1 MIEFLTPVSKPV
13 IAHREV
19 LPVGTIGKQLF
30 VHTIKG
36 ELPDL
41 EDVKFAIFGCK
52 ENRRDIDY
60 MGLNVQFDTVRMSL
74 YGLYPGN
81 WKHTIAD
88 LGDIEKGA
96 SVEDSYFAVKAVTAA
111 LLKKNIIPIIL
122 GASQDAL
129 YAQYRAYDGVAS
141 MINMVNIDTRF
152 DLGDAEAAITNKS
165 YVGKIIID
173 KPYNLFN
180 YSVLGYQ
187 SFFNPPQEIALME
200 ALYFDT
206 HRLGA
211 VTADIK
217 DVEPIF
223 RNADLVSMDISAI
236 KSAELGSYNK
246 ENPNGFDGREICAI
260 SRYAGISNKV
270 SSFSLFEITD
280 FTTSRSG
287 AMLLGQVVWYFI
299 EGVNFR
305 VSDDDF
311 TDKKH
316 YTTYKVPID
325 DEVLIFKK
333 SSKTGRW
340 WIELPFISNIDNKL
354 KSSTLLP
361 CTYGEY
367 LGATN
372 QEIPERWLKARRKN
386 EV

>member
-13 IAHREV
+13 VAHREV
-19 LPVGTIGKQLF
+19 LPAGTIGKQLL

-60 MGLNVQFDTVRMSL
+60 MGLDVQFETVRMAL

-96 SVEDSYFAVKAVTAA
+96 SVEDSYFAVKAVTAS

-129 YAQYRAYDGVAS
+129 YAQYRAYDGVCS

-165 YVGKIIID
+165 YVGKIIVD

-200 ALYFDT
+200 ALYFDA

-223 RNADLVSMDISAI
+223 RNADLVSMDISSI

-280 FTTSRSG
+280 FTNSRSG
-287 AMLLGQVVWYFI
+287 AMLLAQVLWYFI

-311 TDKKH
+311 MDLKH

-325 DEVLIFKK
+325 NEVLIFKK
-333 SSKTGRW
+333 SNKTGRW

>member
-19 LPVGTIGKQLF
+19 LPAGTIGKQLL

-60 MGLNVQFDTVRMSL
+60 MGLDVQFETVRMAL

-96 SVEDSYFAVKAVTAA
+96 SVEDSYFAVKAVTAS

-129 YAQYRAYDGVAS
+129 YAQYRAYDGVCS

-165 YVGKIIID
+165 YVGKIIVD

-200 ALYFDT
+200 ALYFDA

-223 RNADLVSMDISAI
+223 RNADLVSMDISSI

-280 FTTSRSG
+280 FTNSRSG
-287 AMLLGQVVWYFI
+287 AMLLAQVLWYFI

-311 TDKKH
+311 MDLKH

-325 DEVLIFKK
+325 NEVLIFKK
-333 SSKTGRW
+333 SNKTGRW

>member
-1 MIEFLTPVSKPV
+1 LIEFLTPVSKPV
-13 IAHREV
+13 IAHREL

-41 EDVKFAIFGCK
+41 EKVKFAIFGCK
-52 ENRRDIDY
+52 ENRRDINY
-60 MGLNVQFDTVRMSL
+60 MGLDVHFDAVRMSL

-165 YVGKIIID
+165 YVGKIIVD

-187 SFFNPPQEIALME
+187 SFFNPPQEISLME
-200 ALYFDT
+200 ALYFDA

-246 ENPNGFDGREICAI
+246 ENPNGFDGMEICAI

-325 DEVLIFKK
+325 DEVLIFIK
-333 SSKTGRW
+333 SNKTGRW

>member
-60 MGLNVQFDTVRMSL
+60 MGLDVQFDTVRMSL

-287 AMLLGQVVWYFI
+287 AMLLAQVLWYFI

-305 VSDDDF
+305 VSDEDF
-311 TDKKH
+311 MDLKH

-333 SSKTGRW
+333 SNKTGRW